1 MEKDQLRELAEK
13 ASAAQ
18 RVMLGFSS
26 RKKRD
31 ILYAIADELEKNR
44 DEILAINASDVADA
58 VARGRST
65 GFLDRL
71 TLTEHRFGNIVRAFR
86 VIADSKDPIGEQISR
101 WIRPNGLEIVRK
113 RVPIGLVGIALE
125 SRPHVVALAAATCF
139 KVNNAVMVVSDDEAK
154 KTNEILA
161 RSIRDGGAAFGLPA
175 EALQVCCSD
184 DNLHDCRILTSFEGL
199 VDVAILRGSHSFVND
214 LVEHAKIPVL
224 KHSGGLCHVYVDCDR
239 MKPGIDEGA
248 PVNDTNFNRVDIQ
261 MAVDIVVNSRCYE
274 PYACNAANVVLVHT
288 AIAEKFLPALQKRAL
303 ADGIQLH
310 GDDDVLKILPEA
322 KPADP
327 DEWCTPRKEI
337 VLTIGMVKS
346 VEEAVARINHCGSHL
361 SETIVSEDDATQS
374 LFMREV
380 DSAAVYANASTCFT
394 DGGEYGMG
402 AEVGL
407 STDKLNAR
415 GPIGLED
422 LTSTKYIVFGN
433 GQTRGGA

>member
-1 MEKDQLRELAEK
+1 MQKEHLTELAEK

-18 RVMLGFSS
+18 RIMLGFSS

-44 DEILAINASDVADA
+44 DEVLAVNAADVAEA

-71 TLTEHRFGNIVRAFR
+71 TLTEYRYGNMVRAFR
-86 VIADSKDPIGEQISR
+86 VIADSKDPIGELISR

-113 RVPIGLVGIALE
+113 RVPIGLIGIALE
-125 SRPHVVALAAATCF
+125 SRPHVIALATATCF

-154 KTNEILA
+154 KTNEILTK
-161 RSIRDGGAAFGLPA
+161 SIRDGGATFGLPA
-175 EALQVCCSD
+175 DALQVFCSD
-184 DNLHDCRILTSFEGL
+184 DNLHDCRILTSLEGL
-199 VDVAILRGSHSFVND
+199 VDVAILRGSLSFVND

-239 MKPGIDEGA
+239 IKAEADKNA
-248 PVNDTNFNRVDIQ
+248 PVDNTSYNMVDIK
-261 MAVDIVVNSRCYE
+261 MAVDIIVNSRCFE
-274 PYACNAANVVLVHT
+274 PYACNAASVVLIHKD
-288 AIAEKFLPALQKRAL
+288 IAKKLLPVLRERAD
-303 ADGIQLH
+303 ASQIELH
-310 GDDDVLKILPEA
+310 GDGEILKLLPSA
-322 KPADP
+322 KPAEPED
-327 DEWCTPRKEI
+327 WCTPRKEI
-337 VLTIGMVKS
+337 VLTLGMVDS
-346 VEEAVARINHCGSHL
+346 VEQAIAHINKCGSHL
-361 SETIVSEDDATQS
+361 SDTIISDDDATQNI
-374 LFMREV
+374 FMREV

-422 LTSTKYIVFGN
+422 LTSTKYSVFGS
-433 GQTRGGA
+433 GQTRGNP